1 MPDDLCFFFLP
12 KLPTILE
19 NEDFEKKKL
28 KSTKRAKSKLFFD
41 VFRPEL
47 ESRENLNF
55 IDILSSDIGWQ
66 TLRENML
73 PIHIETSNIFYD
85 NYNTRESIHNFLLR
99 QQ

>member
-28 KSTKRAKSKLFFD
+28 KSAKRAKSKLFFD

-55 IDILSSDIGWQ
+55 IDILSSDIG
-66 TLRENML
+66 
-73 PIHIETSNIFYD
+73 
-85 NYNTRESIHNFLLR
+85 
-99 QQ
+99 

>member
-12 KLPTILE
+12 KLATILE

-28 KSTKRAKSKLFFD
+28 KSTKTAKSKLFFD

-55 IDILSSDIGWQ
+55 IDILSSDIG
-66 TLRENML
+66 
-73 PIHIETSNIFYD
+73 
-85 NYNTRESIHNFLLR
+85 
-99 QQ
+99 